1 MTDSV
6 KNNLAVEIDHVGTG
20 TAPGCINHPGRETRL
35 RCNRCEM
42 PICPDCARK
51 TPVGYRCVGCV
62 RQQQSIFDTVVWHD
76 YVVAAVISFVLSGL
90 AGALL
95 VRLHLVLGWFVIFI
109 APTVAGII
117 SEIIRRAIGRRR
129 GKYLSYVAVGCMLLA
144 GLFNLTMWGIVYLAI
159 ASTTLYARLRSVSI

>member
-6 KNNLAVEIDHVGTG
+6 KSHLAVDIDQIGKGATL
-20 TAPGCINHPGRETRL
+20 GCINHPGRETTL
-35 RCNRCEM
+35 RCNRCDG

-62 RQQQSIFDTVVWHD
+62 RQQQSIFDTAVWHD

-90 AGALL
+90 AGALM
-95 VRLHLVLGWFVIFI
+95 VRFGWFVIFL
-109 APTVAGII
+109 APTVGGFI

-144 GLFNLTMWGIVYLAI
+144 GLFNLTIWGIVYLAI

>member
-6 KNNLAVEIDHVGTG
+6 KNHLAVDIDQIGKGATL
-20 TAPGCINHPGRETRL
+20 GCINHPGRETTL
-35 RCNRCEM
+35 RCNRCDGL
-42 PICPDCARK
+42 ICPDCARK

-62 RQQQSIFDTVVWHD
+62 RQQQSIFDTAVWHD

-90 AGALL
+90 SGALM
-95 VRLHLVLGWFVIFI
+95 VRFGWFVIFL
-109 APTVAGII
+109 APTVGGFI

-144 GLFNLTMWGIVYLAI
+144 GLFNLTLWGIVYLAI

>member
-6 KNNLAVEIDHVGTG
+6 KSNLAVDIDRIGKSST
-20 TAPGCINHPGRETRL
+20 PGCINHPGRETTL
-35 RCNRCEM
+35 RCNRCDG
-42 PICPDCARK
+42 PICPACARK

-62 RQQQSIFDTVVWHD
+62 RQQQSIFDTAVWHD

-90 AGALL
+90 AGALR
-95 VRLHLVLGWFVIFI
+95 VRFGWFVIFL
-109 APTVAGII
+109 APTVGGII

-129 GKYLSYVAVGCMLLA
+129 GKYLSYVAVVCMLLA

-159 ASTTLYARLRSVSI
+159 ASTTLYARLRSISI

>member
-6 KNNLAVEIDHVGTG
+6 KSHLAVDIDQIGKDATL
-20 TAPGCINHPGRETRL
+20 GCINHPGRETTL
-35 RCNRCEM
+35 RCNRCDG

-62 RQQQSIFDTVVWHD
+62 RQQQSIFDTAVWHD

-90 AGALL
+90 AGELL
-95 VRLHLVLGWFVIFI
+95 VRFGWFVIFL
-109 APTVAGII
+109 APTVGGFI

>member
-6 KNNLAVEIDHVGTG
+6 KSNLAVDIDRIGKSST
-20 TAPGCINHPGRETRL
+20 PGCINHPGRETTL
-35 RCNRCEM
+35 RCNRCDG
-42 PICPDCARK
+42 PICPACARK

-62 RQQQSIFDTVVWHD
+62 RQQQSIFDTAVWYD

-90 AGALL
+90 AGALM
-95 VRLHLVLGWFVIFI
+95 VRFGWFVIFL
-109 APTVAGII
+109 APTVGGII

-159 ASTTLYARLRSVSI
+159 ASTTLYARLRSISI

>member
-1 MTDSV
+1 M
-6 KNNLAVEIDHVGTG
+6 
-20 TAPGCINHPGRETRL
+20 
-35 RCNRCEM
+35 
-42 PICPDCARK
+42 
-51 TPVGYRCVGCV
+51 
-62 RQQQSIFDTVVWHD
+62 VWHD

-95 VRLHLVLGWFVIFI
+95 VRLGWFVIFI

>member
-1 MTDSV
+1 MTDYV
-6 KNNLAVEIDHVGTG
+6 NNNLAVDIDQIGKH
-20 TAPGCINHPGRETRL
+20 ASPGCINHPGRETTL
-35 RCNRCEM
+35 RCNRCDG

-62 RQQQSIFDTVVWHD
+62 KQQQAIFDTAVWHD

-90 AGALL
+90 AGALM
-95 VRLHLVLGWFVIFI
+95 VRLGWFVIFL

-144 GLFNLTMWGIVYLAI
+144 GLFNFTMWGIVYLAI

>member
-1 MTDSV
+1 MTDYV
-6 KNNLAVEIDHVGTG
+6 KNNLAVEIDHAVKGTS
-20 TAPGCINHPGRETRL
+20 PGCKNHPGRETTL

-62 RQQQSIFDTVVWHD
+62 RQQQSIFDTVLWHD
-76 YVVAAVISFVLSGL
+76 YVVAAVISFVLSSL
-90 AGALL
+90 AGVLM
-95 VRLHLVLGWFVIFI
+95 VRLGWFVIFL

>member
-6 KNNLAVEIDHVGTG
+6 KSHLAVDIDQIGKG
-20 TAPGCINHPGRETRL
+20 AMLGCINHPGRETTL
-35 RCNRCEM
+35 RCNRCDG

-62 RQQQSIFDTVVWHD
+62 RQQQSIFDTAVWHD

-95 VRLHLVLGWFVIFI
+95 VRFGWFVIFL
-109 APTVAGII
+109 APTVGGFI

>member
-6 KNNLAVEIDHVGTG
+6 KSNLAVDIDRIGKSST
-20 TAPGCINHPGRETRL
+20 PGCINHPGRETTL
-35 RCNRCEM
+35 RCNRCDG
-42 PICPDCARK
+42 PICPACARK

-62 RQQQSIFDTVVWHD
+62 RQQQSIFDTAVWHD

-90 AGALL
+90 AGALM
-95 VRLHLVLGWFVIFI
+95 VRFGWFVIFL
-109 APTVAGII
+109 APTVGGII

-129 GKYLSYVAVGCMLLA
+129 GKYLSYVAVVCMLLA

-159 ASTTLYARLRSVSI
+159 ASTTLYARLRSISI